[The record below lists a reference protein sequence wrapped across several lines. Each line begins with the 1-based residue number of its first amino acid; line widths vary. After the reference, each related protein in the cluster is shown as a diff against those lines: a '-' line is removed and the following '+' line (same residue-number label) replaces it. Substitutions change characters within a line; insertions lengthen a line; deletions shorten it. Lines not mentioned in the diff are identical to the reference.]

1 LFRQFSNDGGNMTSK
16 YHLENSL
23 IDVDGMAIPHHK
35 QASSSHHQPNST
47 LLEAA
52 YGLWKNQPV
61 DGLVYQ
67 AQIRAE
73 WNRPL

>member
-1 LFRQFSNDGGNMTSK
+1 MASK

-23 IDVDGMAIPHHK
+23 IDVEGTDIPHNELRNN
-35 QASSSHHQPNST
+35 SPNEFQCA

-52 YGLWKNQPV
+52 YGLWHNQQV

-67 AQIRAE
+67 ENIRAE
-73 WNRPL
+73 WRYPL